1 MSQSA
6 HREVYCSFCQQD
18 STQVRLRLLQGRE
31 ANICV
36 ECIVRLSA
44 STSENASCTFCRRNS
59 TQVERLFNGLEA
71 DICER
76 CLVECIDLC
85 NDILV
90 RNPDGSFALSTE
102 DSKEANT
109 ADRQSGVE
117 DNQQK
122 PGHTQEH
129 GNHNPSKSRTA
140 RTTNSGTKGGHTTP
154 AEPPSPEEIKA
165 KLDGYVIGQ
174 EHAKKT
180 LSVAVYTHYK
190 RLRHDDTDDD
200 VELDKSN
207 ILLIGPTGTGKT
219 LLAQTL
225 AKVLDVPFA
234 ITDATT
240 LTEAGY
246 VGEDVENIILKL
258 VQAADGD
265 IARAETGIIYIDEI
279 DKITRKSENPS
290 ITRDVSGEGV
300 QQALLKIL
308 EGTTA
313 SVPPRGGRKHPH
325 QEMIEVNTKR
335 VLFICGGTFI
345 GVEKAIKDRLGKQSI
360 GFGSQIQPKKET
372 KIHELLAQITPK
384 DLIKYGFIP
393 ELIGRLPVVTTLHD
407 LDASALIRILTEPKN
422 ALVKQYQRLLAYE
435 SVRFHVDDEA
445 LAAIAD
451 EVIERETGARGL
463 RAVFEK
469 IMLDTLYR
477 LPSLNDV
484 EACHITENTVRNTEP
499 PQLVYKKSEEL
510 KTA

>member
-6 HREVYCSFCQQD
+6 HREVFCSFCQLE
-18 STQVRLRLLQGRE
+18 SSQVRLRLLQGRE

-44 STSENASCTFCRRNS
+44 STLDNASCAFCRRDNKH
-59 TQVERLFNGLEA
+59 VARLFNGLEA
-71 DICER
+71 DICEK
-76 CLVECIDLC
+76 CLADCIDLC
-85 NDILV
+85 SDILA
-90 RNPDGSFALSTE
+90 RNPDGSFDLSMQDPNKTE
-102 DSKEANT
+102 VPHEPESDQAAPGQARGRSARQRTET
-109 ADRQSGVE
+109 DIADT
-117 DNQQK
+117 N
-122 PGHTQEH
+122 
-129 GNHNPSKSRTA
+129 NPP
-140 RTTNSGTKGGHTTP
+140 TKNEPVTFS
-154 AEPPSPEEIKA
+154 EPPSPEEIKA
-165 KLDGYVIGQ
+165 KLDEYVIGQ

-190 RLRHDDTDDD
+190 RLHHSDSTDD

-225 AKVLDVPFA
+225 ARVLDVPFA

-265 IARAETGIIYIDEI
+265 VARAENGIIYIDEI

-313 SVPPRGGRKHPH
+313 NVPPRGGRKHPH
-325 QEMIEVNTKR
+325 QEMIEVNTKK

-345 GVEKAIKDRLGKQSI
+345 GLDKAIKDRLGKQSI
-360 GFGSQIQPKKET
+360 GFGSPLQPKSET
-372 KIHELLAQITPK
+372 KIHEILALATPK

-393 ELIGRLPVVTTLHD
+393 ELIGRLPVVTTLHE
-407 LDASALIRILTEPKN
+407 LDTSALVRILTEPKN
-422 ALVKQYQRLLAYE
+422 ALVKQYQHLLAYE
-435 SVRFHVDDEA
+435 GVRFHATDAA
-445 LAAIAD
+445 LMAIAD

-477 LPSLNDV
+477 LPSLDDV
-484 EACHITENTVRNTEP
+484 EMCEITEDSVRNSEP
-499 PQLVYKKSEEL
+499 PELTYRKSEEL